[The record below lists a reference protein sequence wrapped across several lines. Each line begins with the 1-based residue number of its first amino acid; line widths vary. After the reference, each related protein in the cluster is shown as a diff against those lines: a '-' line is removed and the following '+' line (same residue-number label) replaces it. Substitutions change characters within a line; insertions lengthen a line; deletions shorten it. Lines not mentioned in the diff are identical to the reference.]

1 MIGNSGTNIMFS
13 RGGSDTY
20 RAGDGIDWISLST
33 LGLTDGNSYAGVDGF
48 NTIIVDQRTTGPFSY
63 DIIYDFDAGK
73 DRIDVSAY
81 DLGTFAAVQATGGQR
96 WPRQQLLRARRWARL
111 CVPCRPHYRRR
122 YSSK

>member
-81 DLGTFAAVQATGGQR
+81 DLGTFAAVQATGVNDG
-96 WPRQQLLRARRWARL
+96 LGNSCYALGDGL
-111 CVPCRPHYRRR
+111 DCVFLGDSDFIPA
-122 YSSK
+122 